1 MQASTEL
8 GEPRISVDSAHAWV
22 IQQACREA
30 RDEAKTLK
38 IGFSEG
44 ASIELTIIPTSLAG
58 AFALV
63 IVVQVG
69 IIVKLWRLL
78 RLERARNG
86 AATAN
91 PISNPNEGLESPSP
105 AAPPP
110 GSPRPDEIRVEDE
123 QAPARAGPIEDE
135 QAPARIIKRAAPNPP
150 NIPPKRRLAR
160 AVRRAAPRPPPPSPT
175 NRALE
180 AAERRLAMAQAMA
193 NQPPAYSDY
202 GAGSPGPVMSGLS

>member
-1 MQASTEL
+1 MQAASEL
-8 GEPRISVDSAHAWV
+8 GEPRIRVDSAHAWV

-30 RDEAKTLK
+30 REEAKTLK

-44 ASIELTIIPTSLAG
+44 ASIELTIIPTSLAS
-58 AFALV
+58 AFAVV
-63 IVVQVG
+63 IVVLVG

-91 PISNPNEGLESPSP
+91 PIANPNESLESPSP

-110 GSPRPDEIRVEDE
+110 RSPHPDEIRVEDE
-123 QAPARAGPIEDE
+123 QVPALECHPEDE
-135 QAPARIIKRAAPNPP
+135 QAPARIIKRAAPHPP
-150 NIPPKRRLAR
+150 NVPPKRRMAR
-160 AVRRAAPRPPPPSPT
+160 AFRRAAPRPPPPSPI

-180 AAERRLAMAQAMA
+180 AAERRLANAQA
-193 NQPPAYSDY
+193 NQPPAYSEY
-202 GAGSPGPVMSGLS
+202 GAGSPGPVTCGLS